1 MAENEDGQEKS
12 EEATSRRLQQ
22 AREKGQ
28 VARSKEL
35 GTSAVLLAAA
45 VGFAMLGPSLAASL
59 ASVMSRIF
67 SMERDQIFDT
77 NSMFNVWGIVA
88 AELGWPMAG
97 FILFLGFV
105 AFVGNIVLAVSV
117 FRPRHLCPRQ

>member
-45 VGFAMLGPSLAASL
+45 WVLPCWG
-59 ASVMSRIF
+59 
-67 SMERDQIFDT
+67 Q
-77 NSMFNVWGIVA
+77 VWPPV
-88 AELGWPMAG
+88 WP
-97 FILFLGFV
+97 L
-105 AFVGNIVLAVSV
+105 S
-117 FRPRHLCPRQ
+117 

>member
-1 MAENEDGQEKS
+1 
-12 EEATSRRLQQ
+12 
-22 AREKGQ
+22 
-28 VARSKEL
+28 
-35 GTSAVLLAAA
+35 
-45 VGFAMLGPSLAASL
+45 MLGPSLAASL

-105 AFVGNIVLAVSV
+105 AFVGNIVLGGISFSTQAFMPKGSKMN
-117 FRPRHLCPRQ
+117 L